1 MLVMSVLKILYVSP
15 KRISI
20 QDWAKVAP
28 IESISSIEDK
38 KNEVYIKR
46 VNLSDGTFEDVLDEE
61 INKLTGKNNSNL
73 KHRN

>member
-61 INKLTGKNNSNL
+61 INKLTEKNNSNL

>member
-61 INKLTGKNNSNL
+61 INKLTEKNKSNL

>member
-46 VNLSDGTFEDVLDEE
+46 VNLSDGTFENVLDEE
-61 INKLTGKNNSNL
+61 INKLTEKNNSNL